1 MPNHQK
7 IKHYECCFILRISL
21 FVEFEL
27 SYKGYYIKSTLTL
40 LDPNNVLTLK
50 ERLRSQIEFF
60 LVFIVGVSISS

>member
-21 FVEFEL
+21 FVGLGL
-27 SYKGYYIKSTLTL
+27 SYKGNYIKSTLTL

-50 ERLRSQIEFF
+50 ERIRSQIEFF
-60 LVFIVGVSISS
+60 LLFIVGVSISS